1 MTSTPT
7 DAARP
12 SPVGAAQR
20 PAHRTAHRICPLCE
34 ACCGLEIKL
43 ERQAGT
49 DTNSGREHIV
59 SIKGHAE
66 DVFSHGYLCPKAV
79 ALKDLHDD
87 PDRLRTPL
95 IKRNGVFVEASWDEA
110 FAEIAARLGAIQ
122 QQHGRNAVAITLGNP
137 IVHKLGLGLAVPR
150 LVKALGTKNMYSA
163 STLDQIP
170 RQLVCGW
177 MYGHWLS
184 VPVPDIDHS
193 HWLLVIGANPLAS
206 NGSMW
211 TVPDFRHRARALQAR
226 GGKLIVIDPR
236 RTETAA
242 VADEHLVIRP
252 GGDAFLLAAM
262 ARQLFE
268 DGLVR
273 LGAAEAHVAGL
284 DTLPAALAPFTP
296 ELAAAR
302 CGIPAATIVRLAH
315 ELAAAPRAV
324 VYGRIGTNTQS
335 YGSLS
340 AWLIDLLNILTGRL
354 DAPGGLMFPK
364 AAAFAANTQGAPGQG
379 RGIVTGRYASR
390 VSQAPEVMSE
400 FPITCLAEEIATPGE
415 GQVRALVTIASNPVL
430 SAPGSARLDAALA
443 TLDFMVSVDIYVN
456 ETTRHADVILPGR
469 SPLEDGHYD
478 LAFSQLSTRNQARY
492 SAPVF
497 SGRDASGQPSE
508 WAILNRLATIAQGRP
523 APGWAEVDAA
533 DDALLAQEVGKLAA
547 QFAQAQAATIGAP
560 SAEAL
565 TARVLA
571 ALKNKSGAERW
582 LDLALRTGPYG
593 DLFGLKPQGLS
604 LDKLAA
610 APAGIDL
617 GALQPRLPEALRT
630 PSGKVELAPPPL
642 VADLARAAAD
652 LHTPAPEL
660 VVIGRR
666 DTRSNNSWM
675 HNLPTLAKGP
685 FRGALQLNPADAA
698 RLGLAE
704 GARAHLVNASAGRD
718 AHERQVTV
726 NVTLDAGLPPGVCCL
741 PHGWGHDLPGIRLGV
756 AAQRPGANLNAV
768 LDETL
773 RDPLSGNAVLSGV
786 AVTLTPL

>member
-1 MTSTPT
+1 MTNPSHEATHDNT
-7 DAARP
+7 AAP
-12 SPVGAAQR
+12 AQR
-20 PAHRTAHRICPLCE
+20 TTHRICPLCE

-43 ERQAGT
+43 EREPA
-49 DTNSGREHIV
+49 SGREHIV
-59 SIKGHAE
+59 SIKGHAA

-95 IKRNGVFVEASWDEA
+95 IKRNGQFVEASWDEA
-110 FAEIAARLGAIQ
+110 FAEIALRLGEIQ
-122 QQHGRNAVAITLGNP
+122 QRHGRAAVGITLGNP

-150 LVKALGTKNMYSA
+150 LVKALGTQQVFSA
-163 STLDQIP
+163 STLDQMP

-193 HWLLVIGANPLAS
+193 DWLLVIGANPLVS

-211 TVPDFRHRARALQAR
+211 TVPDFRGRAKALQAR

-242 VADEHLVIRP
+242 VADEHLLIRP

-262 ARQLFE
+262 ARQIFE
-268 DGLVR
+268 DDLVR
-273 LGAAEAHVAGL
+273 LGAAEAHVAGI
-284 DTLPAALAPFTP
+284 DALPAALAPFTP
-296 ELAAAR
+296 QAAAKR
-302 CGIPAATIVRLAH
+302 CGIAAADIVRLAR

-324 VYGRIGTNTQS
+324 VYGRIGTNTQNF
-335 YGSLS
+335 GSLS

-354 DAPGGLMFPK
+354 DVPGGLMFPK
-364 AAAFAANTQGAPGQG
+364 AAAFAANTQGPSGQG
-379 RGIVTGRYASR
+379 RGIVTGRFRSR
-390 VSQAPEVMSE
+390 VSQAPELIGE
-400 FPITCLAEEIATPGE
+400 IPITCLAEEIETPGD
-415 GQVRALVTIASNPVL
+415 GRIRALVTLASNPVL
-430 SAPGSARLDAALA
+430 SAPGSTRLDAALA

-478 LAFSQLSTRNQARY
+478 LAFTQLSTRNHARY
-492 SAPVF
+492 SPPVF
-497 SGRDASGQPSE
+497 SGTQASDPPSE
-508 WAILNRLATIAQGRP
+508 WAVLLRLATLAQGRP
-523 APGWAEVDAA
+523 ARDWAEVNTT
-533 DDALLAQEVGKLAA
+533 DDALLVQEVSKLCDRFAKA
-547 QFAQAQAATIGAP
+547 QTGPGAP
-560 SAEAL
+560 RAEVL
-565 TARVLA
+565 TARVLT
-571 ALKNKSGAERW
+571 ALKGLTGPERW

-593 DLFGLKPQGLS
+593 DWFGLQPQGLN
-604 LDKLAA
+604 LAQLTDT
-610 APAGIDL
+610 PAGIDL
-617 GALQPRLPEALRT
+617 GALQPRLPDVLRT
-630 PSGKVELAPPPL
+630 PSGRVELAPPPL
-642 VADLARAAAD
+642 VADLSRAAAD

-685 FRGALQLNPADAA
+685 FRGALQVNPADAQ
-698 RLGLAE
+698 RLGLIE
-704 GARAHLVNASAGRD
+704 GKRARLARAD
-718 AHERQVTV
+718 ALERQVMV
-726 NVTLDAGLPPGVCCL
+726 DVSLDAGLPPGVCCL
-741 PHGWGHDLPGIRLGV
+741 PHGWGHDLPGARLTV

-768 LDETL
+768 LDENL